1 MQNLLVMVDRSLE
14 ANNALET
21 ACYFEPHVRIQPIHV
36 SPPQERDI
44 AMGAGWA
51 RISWGKETMKKA
63 RRDLQDLLLSKGRQ
77 CPHIN
82 DPIVVSGDPVKT
94 VVSRFQEGDFDM
106 IITGAPFRGL
116 DALGLAYRFRDVK
129 KKASKDLPL
138 LIVNHLGMVHNTL
151 ALTDGKD
158 SSAKALGLLNRIG
171 PLLSEQISL
180 IGITAKNLP
189 HPAPES
195 LILEQGLAILK
206 EKDIDAAGHTAESLG
221 SDGIRE
227 HISQADLLVC
237 PLSSDACTDV
247 YVRFGQEVNAVLFFI
262 AAH

>member
-1 MQNLLVMVDRSLE
+1 MQNLLVMVDRTLE

-21 ACYFEPHVRIQPIHV
+21 ACYLEPHVRIQPIHV
-36 SPPQERDI
+36 SPPQEHNI

-63 RRDLQDLLLSKGRQ
+63 RRDLQDLLLSKGHQ

-82 DPIVVSGDPVKT
+82 DPIVVSGDSVKT
-94 VVSRFQEGDFDM
+94 VMNRFQEGDYDM

-116 DALGLAYRFRDVK
+116 DALGLAHRFRDAMK
-129 KKASKDLPL
+129 KPAKDLPL
-138 LIVNHLGMVHNTL
+138 LIVSHLGTVHKTL
-151 ALTDGKD
+151 ALTDGQD
-158 SSAKALGLLNRIG
+158 PSARALGLLNRIG
-171 PLLSEQISL
+171 PLLSEGITL
-180 IGITAKNLP
+180 IGIAGKHVTR
-189 HPAPES
+189 HVPES

-221 SDGIRE
+221 DDGIRE
-227 HISQADLLVC
+227 QISQADLLVC
-237 PLSSDACTDV
+237 PLTSEACTDV
-247 YVRFGQEVNAVLFFI
+247 YVRFGQEVKAVLFFI